1 MNNLRKFNWIT
12 QYNSAKE
19 GEELVKPSVS
29 LVIDKAVVKYDDD
42 IHIQYRWINLDPE
55 VDYICDTSTFTKYYK
70 QKKQQSNDGY
80 TWEDVVPAEYRRGD
94 VYQTKSRDC
103 GYMPK
108 LYSTYSDGKEYELL
122 CNSSNILTMQETRPS
137 GYDYTKMTSAAIGDC
152 VTLFDGGAFGGFTSL
167 EEIIIPTGI
176 TTIVQHAFSDCT
188 NLKRCKFDKGSHLTD
203 LGTYTFSG
211 CTSLEEIEIPSGVTE
226 IKYECFADCT
236 SLSSVTIGSGVTSIS
251 RYAFEGCT
259 SLTSIDIPNS
269 VTEIND
275 NAFENCTSL
284 TSVNIGTGITHIE
297 GDAFDYCT
305 SLTGIT
311 IKAITPPTTSGFLGP
326 FRNTN
331 NCPFY
336 VPDESVDAYKAADKW
351 KMIASRIKPMSQK
364 PS

>member
-29 LVIDKAVVKYDDD
+29 LVIDKAVVIYDDD

-122 CNSSNILTMQETRPS
+122 CNSSHMLTMQETRPS
-137 GYDYTKMTSAAIGDC
+137 GYDHTKMTSAAIGDC
-152 VTLFDGGAFGGFTSL
+152 VTLFDGAIFAEFTSL
-167 EEIIIPTGI
+167 EDIVIPTGI
-176 TTIVQHAFSDCT
+176 TTFVQQTFRDCT
-188 NLKRCKFDKGSHLTD
+188 NLKRCKFDKGSHMTD
-203 LGTYTFSG
+203 LGISSFSN
-211 CTSLEEIEIPSGVTE
+211 CTSLEEFEIPNGVTE
-226 IKYECFADCT
+226 IKYQCFNNCT
-236 SLSSVTIGSGVTSIS
+236 SLSSVTISSGVTSI
-251 RYAFEGCT
+251 RKYAFKDCV
-259 SLTSIDIPNS
+259 SLTGIDIPDG
-269 VTEIND
+269 VTYVD
-275 NAFENCTSL
+275 
-284 TSVNIGTGITHIE
+284 
-297 GDAFDYCT
+297 GDAFNGCT

-311 IKAITPPTTSGFLGP
+311 INAITPPTTSGSTVLTP
-326 FRNTN
+326 FRKTN
-331 NCPFY
+331 NCPIY
-336 VPDESVDAYKAADKW
+336 VPDESVNAYKNADIW
-351 KMIASRIKPMSQK
+351 KIIASRIKPMSQK

>member
-29 LVIDKAVVKYDDD
+29 LVIDKAVVIYDDD

-80 TWEDVVPAEYRRGD
+80 TWEDVVPAEYRRGE

-122 CNSSNILTMQETRPS
+122 CNSSSVLTVYEVKPN

-152 VTLFDGGAFGGFTSL
+152 VTKFYDSLFSDCVSL

-176 TTIVQHAFSDCT
+176 TTISQWVFKNCT
-188 NLKRCKFDKGSHLTD
+188 NPSSTAD
-203 LGTYTFSG
+203 FS
-211 CTSLEEIEIPSGVTE
+211 TPD
-226 IKYECFADCT
+226 IK
-236 SLSSVTIGSGVTSIS
+236 S
-251 RYAFEGCT
+251 
-259 SLTSIDIPNS
+259 
-269 VTEIND
+269 
-275 NAFENCTSL
+275 
-284 TSVNIGTGITHIE
+284 
-297 GDAFDYCT
+297 
-305 SLTGIT
+305 
-311 IKAITPPTTSGFLGP
+311 
-326 FRNTN
+326 
-331 NCPFY
+331 
-336 VPDESVDAYKAADKW
+336 
-351 KMIASRIKPMSQK
+351 
-364 PS
+364 